1 MPVAPKSPRPK
12 KQNGL
17 AKPKGAVRAKSGC
30 YTCRIRRKKCDE
42 KRLPNETGT
51 VACETCNRLR
61 LECLGFGAK
70 RPEWLR
76 ETARVDR
83 VREKIKAHLA
93 SQGMIKG
100 HAGSGSKTIATD
112 DILRLSDWRDE
123 DGPPRQINYQ
133 SGTSDS
139 GSQRGREDSV
149 ESENPIGLNR
159 YYHPSNVYAHHSM
172 HPVHPMHHPHPH
184 SYIPNYAQPPSHEP
198 PDAWMSHDASMEGY
212 ELNGVSANQYSPPHS
227 PHSQN
232 YDVSMNGLDY
242 PEPYAGSFSENN
254 QLLPTT
260 HSSFSK
266 HYHERWI
273 LDDELSRT
281 LQPGDLFLSTSP
293 SVPISTRFIEKSVKH
308 YVDNVVKIQYLL
320 GDRQILPNMIWE
332 AIQKHQASHEAVML
346 LSHTYQVRQRE
357 PGARVIC
364 DQNVAYKIQDLER
377 LLKQRNP
384 FTADDAMTALHLVSL
399 YLFDGGSG
407 AWHQFLNFSCKYVRN
422 VLEDPTFHGDYV
434 AALNNA
440 NEKDQFVVKTTLW
453 FDVLASLTTRRPPV
467 LLNYVREL
475 FKPEAS
481 FVGMPP
487 QYDMMSPMG
496 CRNETVWALAEA
508 CDLAY
513 WKRNQERQGKLSY
526 RELLRRVRSLDE
538 HLNPPPNPIL
548 PQDSPEQW
556 SRYLTAEIFR
566 TATRL
571 FLRCIESGD
580 HPDVEDIQTAV
591 DDTFKAIMERP
602 PVSDME
608 VSAIVRST
616 VFGIYICGA
625 LTRDQDQRK
634 ALKMHL
640 EHNSGPE
647 GVGNCVTILS
657 LLETIWEETDKDPH
671 KPVPWRK
678 MLRTN
683 WTLLV

>member
-42 KRLPNETGT
+42 KRIPNESGI

-70 RPEWLR
+70 RPDWLR

-123 DGPPRQINYQ
+123 DGNPRQINYQ

-139 GSQRGREDSV
+139 GSQRGREDSA
-149 ESENPIGLNR
+149 ESD
-159 YYHPSNVYAHHSM
+159 M

-184 SYIPNYAQPPSHEP
+184 SHSYIPSYAQQSHSHEP
-198 PDAWMSHDASMEGY
+198 PDSWMSHDASMEGY

-232 YDVSMNGLDY
+232 YDVSMNDISY
-242 PEPYAGSFSENN
+242 TEPYANTYTENN
-254 QLLPTT
+254 QLLPATR
-260 HSSFSK
+260 SSFSK
-266 HYHERWI
+266 HNHDQWVI
-273 LDDELSRT
+273 DDEGPTT
-281 LQPGDLFLSTSP
+281 LRPGDLFMPISP
-293 SVPISTRFIEKSVKH
+293 SVPISVRFIEKSVKH

-320 GDRQILPNMIWE
+320 GDSHILPNMIWE
-332 AIQKHQASHEAVML
+332 AIQHHQASHEAVLL

-357 PGARVIC
+357 PGLQVIC
-364 DQNVAYKIQDLER
+364 DKDVAYKIQDLER
-377 LLKQRNP
+377 LLNQRHTL
-384 FTADDAMTALHLVSL
+384 TADDAMTALHLVSL
-399 YLFDGGSG
+399 YLFDGGTG
-407 AWHQFLNFSCKYVRN
+407 AWHQFLNFSCKYVMR
-422 VLEDPTFHGDYV
+422 VLDDPKYRGDYV
-434 AALNNA
+434 SALNNA
-440 NEKDQFVVKTTLW
+440 NDKDQFVVKTTLW

-467 LLNYVREL
+467 LLQYVREL

-496 CRNETVWALAEA
+496 CRNQTVWALAEA
-508 CDLAY
+508 SDLAF

-526 RELLRRVRSLDE
+526 RELLRRVHALDD
-538 HLNPPPNPIL
+538 HLNAPPSPVP
-548 PQDSPEQW
+548 PQGDSEQW
-556 SRYLTAEIFR
+556 SRYLTSEIFR

-580 HPDVEDIQTAV
+580 YPDVDDIQTAV
-591 DDTFKAIMERP
+591 DDTFEAIMVKP
-602 PVSDME
+602 PLNNME

-625 LTRDQDQRK
+625 LTRNSAQRER
-634 ALKMHL
+634 LRLHL
-640 EHNSGPE
+640 QQNSGHE
-647 GVGNCVTILS
+647 GVGNCVTILN
-657 LLETIWEETDKDPH
+657 LLEKLWAQADLEPH
-671 KPVPWRK
+671 MPVPWRR
-678 MLRTN
+678 MLRMN
-683 WTLLV
+683 RTLLV